1 MATNFFEEDI
11 SLTVSGILLLVGFV
25 IFAALMVV
33 RVLPT
38 LLALPLMAA
47 WIAFVCGIPF
57 FEWLNDIVLKG
68 SFRLSMPI
76 ALVVFGSI
84 FAKVIQKT
92 GISDAIIKKAAEL
105 SGDKPIAIA
114 ILMTAATAFIFIGM
128 SGLGAI
134 IMIGSIAIPIMT
146 SAGIEP
152 IDAVILILLGMTTGS
167 SLNFAGAAAGI
178 GIFGSEAVLRYFI
191 PAAIVSLTITVAY
204 IVINIP
210 RGTGSGSSIF
220 ALLKEFLVGVL
231 TVPVS
236 LVKTIGKLFT
246 QKSSPLMKKKQS
258 LPAAAL
264 ISPILPL
271 AVIALINFTVG
282 LGSPKDGMIDPV
294 AAATLGF
301 LSASFYA
308 AILVRPSQAI
318 NLFTGSLVEGI
329 KDIAG
334 VFFLFMGIGM
344 LVTATTHPDATEILN
359 PLIKSIMPS
368 SFYGVIIFFTL
379 LAPAALY
386 RGPLNMY
393 GMGSGIATILTSLNF
408 LPATALYGMFGGVG
422 YLQTIGDPT
431 NSHNTWLGG
440 YAGVDTNAIMKKV
453 LPYAWGACV
462 LMMIFVTVLQ

>member
-1 MATNFFEEDI
+1 M
-11 SLTVSGILLLVGFV
+11 TVSGILLLVGFA

-38 LLALPLMAA
+38 LLALPLMAG

-57 FEWLNDIVLKG
+57 FEWLNDILLKG

-76 ALVVFGSI
+76 ALVVFGSM

-114 ILMTAATAFIFIGM
+114 ILMTAATAFIFLGM

-152 IDAVILILLGMTTGS
+152 IDAVILILLGMMTGA
-167 SLNFAGAAAGI
+167 SLNFAGMATGI
-178 GIFGSEAVLRYFI
+178 GIFGSEAVLRYFV
-191 PAAIVSLTITVAY
+191 PGAIVSLTVTIAY

-210 RGTGSGSSIF
+210 RGEGSGNSMLV
-220 ALLKEFLVGVL
+220 LLKGFFGGLL

-236 LVKTIGKLFT
+236 LVKTIAKLFA
-246 QKSSPLMKKKQS
+246 QKSSTLIKKKQS
-258 LPAAAL
+258 LPTAAL

-271 AVIALINFTVG
+271 VIIAVINFTVG
-282 LGSPKDGMIDPV
+282 LGSVKDGKVDPV
-294 AAATLGF
+294 AAATIGF
-301 LSASFYA
+301 LFASFYA

-318 NLFTGSLVEGI
+318 NLFTGALVEGI

-334 VFFLFMGIGM
+334 VLFLFMGIGM
-344 LVTATTHPDATEILN
+344 LVTATTQPAAAEILN
-359 PLIKSIMPS
+359 PLIKAVMPS
-368 SFYGVIIFFTL
+368 SFYGVLIFFTL

-393 GMGSGIATILTSLNF
+393 GMGSGIATILNGLNF
-408 LPATALYGMFGGVG
+408 LPSTALYGMFSGVG

-431 NSHNTWLGG
+431 NSQNAWLGG

-453 LPYAWGACV
+453 LPYAWTACV
-462 LMMIFVTVLQ
+462 LMMIFVTVLR

>member
-1 MATNFFEEDI
+1 M
-11 SLTVSGILLLVGFV
+11 TVSGILLLVGFV
-25 IFAALMVV
+25 VFAIMMVT
-33 RVLPT
+33 RLLPT

-47 WIAFVCGIPF
+47 WIAFTAGVPF
-57 FEWLNDIVLKG
+57 IDWLNEILLKG
-68 SFRLSMPI
+68 SLRLSTPI
-76 ALVVFGSI
+76 ELVIFGSM

-114 ILMTAATAFIFIGM
+114 VLMTAATAFIFLGM

-152 IDAVILILLGMTTGS
+152 IDAVILILLGMMTGS

-178 GIFGSEAVLRYFI
+178 GIFGSEAVLKYLV
-191 PAAIVSLTITVAY
+191 PGAIVSLIVTIAY
-204 IVINIP
+204 IAINIP
-210 RGTGSGSSIF
+210 RGQNAGDSALT
-220 ALLKEFLVGVL
+220 LLKEFFGGLIS
-231 TVPVS
+231 VPVS
-236 LVKTIGKLFT
+236 LVQMLGKLFAK
-246 QKSSPLMKKKQS
+246 KSSTLVKKKQS
-258 LPAAAL
+258 LPPAAL

-271 AVIALINFTVG
+271 AIIAAINFTVG
-282 LGSPKDGMIDPV
+282 LGSAEGNIDPV

-301 LSASFYA
+301 LVSSFYA

-318 NLFTGSLVEGI
+318 NLFTGSLVDGI

-334 VFFLFMGIGM
+334 VLFLFMGIGM
-344 LVTATTHPDATEILN
+344 LVTATTQPAAVEILN
-359 PLIKSIMPS
+359 PLMKTIMPS
-368 SFYGVIIFFTL
+368 SFYGLLIFFTL

-386 RGPLNMY
+386 RGPFNMY

-408 LPATALYGMFGGVG
+408 LPASALYGIFSGVG
-422 YLQTIGDPT
+422 YLQTAADPT

-440 YAGVDTNAIMKKV
+440 FAGVDTNAIMKKV

-462 LMMIFVTVLQ
+462 LMMIFVAFLH